1 MHLMVRYAKYFLIII
16 MLLAW
21 NAAGFAASTEHTSH
35 HKTQKNK
42 HHAHKKTH
50 KNHHSHKHRLPQVYD
65 DAADDDEDDD
75 TASNTSPNHP
85 SSLNSVLTANLK
97 KISASENIS
106 PINTTSSSQGFSAV
120 SHELVGFIHKTVNTF
135 HYSAYRLGGKL
146 FDMQKGIYVLDCSGF
161 VDKILQKTCP
171 RAYSSLVDAT
181 GADAPAS
188 QHYYHFFNEL
198 AYDSDSYWNKVEN
211 VDQLRPGDI
220 LVIRYKNSR
229 GIQTGGHVMVV
240 MNQPEKDTDVFYVRV
255 ADSAPTRHSDDTREY
270 NTSGIGIG
278 TLLLKA
284 NTRTGQPIAYAW
296 GIGGYWNKNAS
307 FAMARPVA
315 VG

>member
-1 MHLMVRYAKYFLIII
+1 
-16 MLLAW
+16 MLFVW
-21 NAAGFAASTEHTSH
+21 NAADFAASTEHTAH
-35 HKTQKNK
+35 HKTHVKNK
-42 HHAHKKTH
+42 HHTHKKTH
-50 KNHHSHKHRLPQVYD
+50 KKHHSHKQRLPQVYD
-65 DAADDDEDDD
+65 DSADDDADDD
-75 TASNTSPNHP
+75 VASNTPSSHT

-97 KISASENIS
+97 KISSSENIS
-106 PINTTSSSQGFSAV
+106 PISNNTSSSQRFSAV

-146 FDMQKGIYVLDCSGF
+146 FDMKKGIYVLDCSGF

-171 RAYSSLVDAT
+171 KAYSSLVDAT

-198 AYDSDSYWNKVEN
+198 AYDPDNYWNKVEN

-240 MNQPEKDTDVFYVRV
+240 MDKPEKDTDVFYVRV
-255 ADSAPTRHSDDTREY
+255 ADSAPTRHSEDTREY

-284 NTRTGQPIAYAW
+284 NARTGQPIAYAW

-307 FAMARPVA
+307 FAMARPVD